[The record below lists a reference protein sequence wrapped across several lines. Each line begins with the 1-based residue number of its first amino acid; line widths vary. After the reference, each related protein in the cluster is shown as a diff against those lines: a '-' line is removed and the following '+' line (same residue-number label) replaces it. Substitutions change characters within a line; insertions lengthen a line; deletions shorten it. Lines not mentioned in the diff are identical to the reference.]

1 MGGVNYFTL
10 IKWAHFL
17 PLCALPCPRSAPQL
31 RAPLFRA
38 RVFCFVSF
46 CYWFVGVPYIF
57 WKLTPNLIYGLQIFS
72 SIPQVVFSLCWLYPL
87 LCKNFVDFCSS
98 ICLFSAFVPCVFGV
112 MSKQIIAK
120 ANVMKLSRCIVFYV
134 YRFRSYFQIFNSFW
148 VYFYIWCK
156 IVQFHP
162 FSCEYPILSIS
173 CVEETI
179 LSSLYILGTLVKN

>member
-1 MGGVNYFTL
+1 MGPFPATL
-10 IKWAHFL
+10 CSSL
-17 PLCALPCPRSAPQL
+17 SPLCSPTQGSTFPGTGFL
-31 RAPLFRA
+31 
-38 RVFCFVSF
+38 FCFILLLS
-46 CYWFVGVPYIF
+46 CRSSLYI
-57 WKLTPNLIYGLQIFS
+57 LEITLYQMYVLQIFS